1 MSDSALSSQCPP
13 RAALV
18 LHLARIELLAF
29 LKHPLAVFWTFVYPL
44 VLFMLMNAIFGQ
56 RPPAEDGALS
66 YSDYLISG
74 VVVLTIVSTALF
86 SFTVP
91 LIELRSRSRLKLF
104 ATMPLPN
111 GCFILGFTASRLLL
125 LITFSTVF
133 MVGLSNTMRY
143 GSALS
148 VARGAQLALF
158 LGAGALVLVGVGI
171 GLAALI
177 KRTSTAHAVTNMVNV
192 PVIFLS
198 DLFLPVALFP
208 PWMQEVAKFSPVY
221 QFVQSLRQLYAG
233 EMAVGIYV
241 VWVGAMTVIG
251 FALLILS
258 ARRFSWMPEQGA

>member
-1 MSDSALSSQCPP
+1 MSDLALAPHSPS
-13 RAALV
+13 RVRLV
-18 LHLARIELLAF
+18 LHLAHIELLAF

-56 RPPAEDGALS
+56 RPPVEDALS

-74 VVVLTIVSTALF
+74 IVVLTVVSTALF

-91 LIELRSRSRLKLF
+91 LIELRSRSRLKLL

-111 GCFILGFTASRLLL
+111 GAFFLGFTISRLLL
-125 LITFSTVF
+125 LISFCFVF
-133 MVGLSNTMRY
+133 MVGLSNVMRY

-148 VARGAQLALF
+148 ILHGLQLGLF
-158 LGAGALVLVGVGI
+158 LTAGALVLVGVGV

-208 PWMQEVAKFSPVY
+208 PWLQAVAKLSPVY
-221 QFVQSLRQLYAG
+221 QFVQALRDLYAG
-233 EMAVGIYV
+233 QMAIGTYA
-241 VWVGAMTVIG
+241 VWVAAMSVAGI
-251 FALLILS
+251 ALLLLA
-258 ARRFSWMPEQGA
+258 ARRFSWIPEPGA